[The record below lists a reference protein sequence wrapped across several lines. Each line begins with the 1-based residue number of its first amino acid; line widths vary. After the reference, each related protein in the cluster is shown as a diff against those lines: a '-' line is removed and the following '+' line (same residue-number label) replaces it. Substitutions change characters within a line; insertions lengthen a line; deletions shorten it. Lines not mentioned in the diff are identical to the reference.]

1 MTTRVGHLLDEML
14 TRLQR
19 KKHLWPFMMGWE
31 RRIGIVTEDT
41 QSRWQL
47 VFSKEGSMMYQEWNG
62 SEQPDLVLRGMEQEI
77 GMLLEGDE
85 MRYVIAKQKVK
96 MTGTC
101 RDQLKLDALFRLTC
115 K

>member
-1 MTTRVGHLLDEML
+1 MTTRIENLLDEML
-14 TRLQR
+14 VRLQR
-19 KKHLWPFMMGWE
+19 KKHLWPVMMGWE

-41 QSRWQL
+41 QIRWQL
-47 VFSKEGSMMYQEWNG
+47 VFSREGSVCQEWNG
-62 SEQPDLVLRGMEQEI
+62 TEQPDLVMRGSEQEI